1 MDIFKIDSS
10 ICDYYSETKE
20 DEEGANIIVGWCH
33 DNGCECSEIP
43 FDECITKAIE
53 YCKYKDMQIKKLKG
67 KIDDLTILGMDLN
80 QNNEI
85 LRKSFL
91 LADKNKDYWRE
102 QAEKY
107 HKTIEEIEKIAKQ
120 QCVCG
125 VNCQDMKMILQKIS
139 EVSK

>member
-53 YCKYKDMQIKKLKG
+53 YCKLKDKQIQKLK
-67 KIDDLTILGMDLN
+67 
-80 QNNEI
+80 
-85 LRKSFL
+85 
-91 LADKNKDYWRE
+91 
-102 QAEKY
+102 
-107 HKTIEEIEKIAKQ
+107 IESGYNFFYLIEAKF
-120 QCVCG
+120 
-125 VNCQDMKMILQKIS
+125 I
-139 EVSK
+139 